1 MTTESLRIDVTGK
14 TPEECQK
21 IFAENMELPST
32 QFIKRIEGKNIY
44 YIFCAKDDLS
54 TVPLRK
60 M

>member
-1 MTTESLRIDVTGK
+1 MTSESSRINVTGK

-21 IFAENMELPST
+21 IFSENMELPST
-32 QFIKRIEGKNIY
+32 QFIKSIEGKNIY
-44 YIFCAKDDLS
+44 YIFCTKDFG